1 MTLKVHMNQFFQVG
15 VLLTLALVLC
25 APMTSQAAIEKGAEK
40 NKEYHIR
47 KIQWEKTDHNL
58 LRIQG
63 ETSPVFTVYELFNP
77 ARLVIDIADGILSES
92 AGLPLEFTEGPVSLV
107 KGNVI
112 DGQVPKIAQ
121 LQLLF
126 AENRD
131 YSVVR
136 DENDIVVQFGQ
147 LKEEN
152 DSQPQKLRVIR
163 NIAVEATALETRLHI
178 QADGPIKEFTTTRLA
193 KSMGHPHRLLLDLPD
208 MEMEKTEFKVIDSP
222 LGGVRTEM
230 LDISSGVR
238 LVLDSTLDTLFDYD
252 IEQNENGLDVIIQ
265 ASPKKDTDPVS
276 ALVAT
281 GLVVPEQKQAS
292 ISKDRKK
299 QPVLKP
305 VPGKKSAQKATVSSS
320 SGKQRKSSEFSVF
333 AGYNAQKISVDFFKI
348 DLHNVFRLI
357 GEISKRNI
365 VVDEAVNGSL
375 TLALNDVPW
384 DFALNIILNLK
395 NLQKE
400 ERFNTIVISPK
411 DKKFTWPQSASA
423 NLKIEMDKDP
433 LKVRKRL
440 DVPKETFEA
449 KRLIRQGVDLE
460 KAKDYQGA
468 VALYEKA
475 MVLWPEN
482 SKLAEQIASL
492 SLSRLGLNAQAA
504 HYAQKALK
512 FDPDNAKAALTA
524 AVSLAN
530 LEKVQE
536 AKGYFDIAVNT
547 HNPSKQALA
556 SYASFCEQNESY
568 EEAVNLLQ
576 RYEQIFGSSLQIM
589 ISKARLYDKLGQ
601 KDFADAEYRSALY
614 SGDAIPDNLKGYIR
628 NRLGL

>member
-147 LKEEN
+147 LKKEN
-152 DSQPQKLRVIR
+152 DSQPKKLRVIR

-320 SGKQRKSSEFSVF
+320 SGKQRKSSEFSFF

-423 NLKIEMDKDP
+423 NLEIEMDKDP

-475 MVLWPEN
+475 MVLWPGN
-482 SKLAEQIASL
+482 SKLADKIASL

-512 FDPDNAKAALTA
+512 FDPNNAKAALTA
-524 AVSLAN
+524 GVSLAN

-601 KDFADAEYRSALY
+601 KDLADAEYRSALY

>member
-92 AGLPLEFTEGPVSLV
+92 AGLPLKFTEGPVSLV

-147 LKEEN
+147 LKKEN
-152 DSQPQKLRVIR
+152 DSQPKKLRVIR
-163 NIAVEATALETRLHI
+163 NIAVEVTALETRLHI

-423 NLKIEMDKDP
+423 NLEIEMDKDP

-475 MVLWPEN
+475 MVLWPGN
-482 SKLAEQIASL
+482 SKLADKIASL

-512 FDPDNAKAALTA
+512 FDPNNAKAALTA

-601 KDFADAEYRSALY
+601 KDLADAEYRSALY

>member
-1 MTLKVHMNQFFQVG
+1 MTLKVKMKQFLQVG
-15 VLLTLALVLC
+15 VLLTFALVLGV
-25 APMTSQAAIEKGAEK
+25 PMTSQAVIEKGAEK
-40 NKEYHIR
+40 NKDYHIQ
-47 KIQWEKTDHNL
+47 KIQWEKTDHNR

-92 AGLPLEFTEGPVSLV
+92 TGLPLEFTAGPVRRI

-112 DGQVPKIAQ
+112 AGQVPKIAQ

-136 DENDIVVQFGQ
+136 EENDIVVQFGQ

-163 NIAVEATALETRLHI
+163 KITVETTALETRLHVL
-178 QADGPIKEFTTTRLA
+178 ADGPIKEFTTTRLA
-193 KSMGHPHRLLLDLPD
+193 KSMGYPHRLLLDLPD
-208 MEMEKTEFKVIDSP
+208 MEMKKTEFVVGDSP
-222 LGGVRTEM
+222 LAAVRTEM
-230 LDISSGVR
+230 LNSTSGVR

-265 ASPKKDTDPVS
+265 ASPAKKTDPVS

-281 GLVVPEQKQAS
+281 GLVAPEQKQAS
-292 ISKDRKK
+292 LSKDRKK
-299 QPVLKP
+299 QSVLKP
-305 VPGKKSAQKATVSSS
+305 ASAKNSAPKKTASSS
-320 SGKQRKSSEFSVF
+320 SGKKGKSPEFSAF
-333 AGYNAQKISVDFFKI
+333 AGYNAQKISMDFFKI

-365 VVDEAVNGSL
+365 VVDESVNGSL

-384 DFALNIILNLK
+384 DFALDIILNLK
-395 NLQKE
+395 DLQKE

-411 DKKFTWPQSASA
+411 DKGFTWPENASA
-423 NLKIEMDKDP
+423 NLQIEVDSDP
-433 LKVRKRL
+433 LKVQKRF
-440 DVPKETFEA
+440 DVPREKLEA
-449 KRLIRQGVDLE
+449 KRLIRQARDLE
-460 KAKDYQGA
+460 KEKDYQGA

-475 MVLWPEN
+475 MGLWPEN
-482 SKLAEQIASL
+482 SKLADRIASL
-492 SLSRLGLNAQAA
+492 CLGRLGLNAKAA

-524 AVSLAN
+524 AISLAN

-547 HNPSKQALA
+547 HNTSKQALA
-556 SYASFCEQNESY
+556 SYAAFCEQNQSY
-568 EEAVNLLQ
+568 EAAVNLLQ
-576 RYEQIFGSSLQIM
+576 RYEQTFGSSLQIM

-601 KDFADAEYRSALY
+601 KDLADAEYRSALY
-614 SGDAIPDNLKGYIR
+614 SGDAMPETLKGYIQ